1 MTFINIPRL
10 KDCDVWRQ
18 NPNVNPLTR
27 RKIASGKRVYKLLDK
42 ECTRL
47 QKRRSYRQSKASPVG
62 GKISPR
68 TQSPITSMDKALSQ
82 AISQHES
89 IATACRANE
98 KFDALTSRCIPTKA
112 VAEAVEL
119 IEESRKNLQQ
129 LAEQCRKQG
138 MKYDNQIKAC
148 VARGEKVPAALEGVP
163 HLFGEAVAVAET
175 TATKMKRLA
184 AECRAKN
191 MKYDSVLD
199 KCVEL
204 QESAAEVAGVAQM
217 FAESTAE
224 KIKRLASECR
234 ARGMKYDAVTDKCI
248 ELTQTASALEGAAEL
263 FAESY
268 VDRMKRLAA
277 ECRAQGMKY
286 SSVEGKCVDLA
297 KSVSE
302 GEMLFGIGKRAESYP
317 EKMKRLAA
325 ECRAQGM
332 KYSSVEGKCVELKK
346 AAAEMKIATEVMEST
361 MPQPEVVKTLEA
373 QGVPEEIRAVD
384 TGMEK
389 AETALEIIQGTA
401 EPRLQVFGRQVEEPL
416 YGAQAPSETREV
428 LADVAETFESAA
440 DQLEKLKWACRAQG
454 MAYSQSLEKCVA
466 PPTVKGETKVERLR
480 RLAAECRQKGLRYN
494 ATLDQCVALKKAAA
508 KVETAVDELVET
520 YVKRPDYFELMMED
534 DCEGYEYPSADF
546 SKCYKFSDVKSTTC
560 PSEEIFH
567 YREMKCQPKSQAWS
581 KGEHDIKFKYD
592 EWLLNQKRF
601 GAAAPK
607 EEAPKFKNVY
617 EALAARQNIESY
629 PDKMKRLA
637 AECRKEGKKYN
648 AKQEKC
654 VELSKSATQGEMFLG
669 IGKHTMKAKDM
680 GFDLLLQKH
689 QGATT
694 KEERA
699 KWKNM
704 LNAKCKELQGRRDS
718 YYNFREDEC
727 EHK

>member
-1 MTFINIPRL
+1 MTVINIPGI

-27 RKIASGKRVYKLLDK
+27 RKIASGKRVFKLLDK
-42 ECTRL
+42 ECNRL
-47 QKRRSYRQSKASPVG
+47 EKRRSYRQSQRSPIS
-62 GKISPR
+62 GKPSPW
-68 TQSPITSMDKALSQ
+68 TQSPITSMDKALAQ

-138 MKYDNQIKAC
+138 MKYDNQIQAC

-163 HLFGEAVAVAET
+163 HLFGEAAVVAET
-175 TATKMKRLA
+175 TAAKMKRLA
-184 AECRAKN
+184 AECRSKN

-224 KIKRLASECR
+224 KMKRLASECR

-286 SSVEGKCVDLA
+286 SSVEGKCVEL
-297 KSVSE
+297 KKGSSSE
-302 GEMLFGIGKRAESYP
+302 GAAELFAESYP
-317 EKMKRLAA
+317 QRMKRLAA

-401 EPRLQVFGRQVEEPL
+401 EPGLQVFGRGVEEPL
-416 YGAQAPSETREV
+416 YGRQAPSETREV
-428 LADVAETFESAA
+428 LAEVAETFESAA
-440 DQLEKLKWACRAQG
+440 DQLEKLKAACRAQG

-466 PPTVKGETKVERLR
+466 PPTAKGETKVERLR

-494 ATLDQCVALKKAAA
+494 ATLDQCVALKKAAD
-508 KVETAVDELVET
+508 KVETAVEELVET
-520 YVKRPDYFELMMED
+520 YVERPDYFELMMED

-546 SKCYKFSDVKSTTC
+546 SKCYKFSEVKSTAC
-560 PSEEIFH
+560 PSDEIFH
-567 YREMKCQPKSQAWS
+567 YREMKCQPKSKAWS
-581 KGEHDIKFKYD
+581 RGEHDIKVKY
-592 EWLLNQKRF
+592 ENWLQSEGRF

-607 EEAPKFKNVY
+607 EEAPKFKNIY
-617 EALAARQNIESY
+617 EALAARAESY

-648 AKQEKC
+648 AKLDKC
-654 VELSKSATQGEMFLG
+654 VDLQKSASEGEMFMG
-669 IGKHTMKAKDM
+669 IGKRTMKAKDM

-689 QGATT
+689 QAATT